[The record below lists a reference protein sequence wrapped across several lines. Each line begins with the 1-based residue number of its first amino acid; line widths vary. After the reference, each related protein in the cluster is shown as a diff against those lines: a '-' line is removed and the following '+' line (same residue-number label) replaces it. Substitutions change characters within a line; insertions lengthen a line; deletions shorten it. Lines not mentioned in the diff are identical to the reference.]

1 MGCLWD
7 VYGTFMG
14 CLWDVYGTFMG
25 RLWAVYGLFMGCLWD
40 VYGMFM
46 GCLWDVYGLFMGRL
60 WDVYGPFMG
69 CLCAVYGLFKV
80 RSLQL
85 VSGTFNEDLGEAF
98 LLVDA
103 ALVGGVISQGAFVD
117 GEDALQAHVLKHVS
131 VGYGVMGLI

>member
-1 MGCLWD
+1 MGSYGVIRGHMGLCGVIILWD
-7 VYGTFMG
+7 VYGM
-14 CLWDVYGTFMG
+14 
-25 RLWAVYGLFMGCLWD
+25 FMGCLWD

-46 GCLWDVYGLFMGRL
+46 GCLWDVYGTFMGSL
-60 WDVYGPFMG
+60 WAVYG
-69 CLCAVYGLFKV
+69 CLWAVYGLFKV

-131 VGYGVMGLI
+131 VGV